1 MLQLN
6 RDQKTYES
14 ARTVAL
20 IGGGGGANSFVRS
33 LPLRQR
39 QRHSQNFQWA
49 EGALWNLIIIVEES
63 KLGIVV

>member
-39 QRHSQNFQWA
+39 HSQNFQWA